1 MLDFDRWFAAQ
12 GQESA
17 KSEQLLPEGV
27 HEEAAGAYWARCRS
41 CGCAYELLYDPAEF
55 TEEGNYC
62 GGSHRCLP

>member
-1 MLDFDRWFAAQ
+1 MDFDRWFAAQ

-27 HEEAAGAYWARCRS
+27 YEDIAGTYHVRCRS
-41 CGCAYELLYDPAEF
+41 CDRAYELYCDPVEF

-62 GGSHRCLP
+62 GGSPRCLP